1 MAKSRSAGMGQN
13 ASMPP
18 RSNHPGLKYR
28 QTVEGRQPYWVARQ
42 VVRDPKGYPDR
53 TVRLPMEADEEAISE
68 LCRDHTAKLLAWLA
82 GPEHSDGIVYDGTVR
97 SLSCLYQRHADSPF
111 HDVKRNTR
119 KTYTDSLKVIET
131 TVGNRL
137 VRVVTVVDVK
147 RWYKLWGAPGAEG
160 QKPRPNRAHDAISM
174 LRTVLRFG
182 FALGFPD
189 CKELVERLTMVRF
202 ANAGAREQEMTAPQA
217 MAFIRTALG
226 RGDDRGR
233 NMAIGVAA
241 QFELALR
248 QKDIIGEW
256 GPVLLEKPGA
266 VYAGGEMWTGPFY
279 WENIAAWRL
288 RLKTSKNRARA
299 EFFLDDYPMLFPLLE
314 AVPHIDRTGAV
325 VKGEHGLPIRE
336 RSYRKWFR
344 QIARAAGIPDEVWS
358 MDSRAGAAT
367 EADAAGADLKSISDL
382 LTHSEPRTTL
392 RYVRSTNKR
401 MRTLAK
407 ARAQSREGSGDA

>member
-1 MAKSRSAGMGQN
+1 MS
-13 ASMPP
+13 SM
-18 RSNHPGLKYR
+18 
-28 QTVEGRQPYWVARQ
+28 TARCAACP
-42 VVRDPKGYPDR
+42 VFTNDTP
-53 TVRLPMEADEEAISE
+53 
-68 LCRDHTAKLLAWLA
+68 
-82 GPEHSDGIVYDGTVR
+82 
-97 SLSCLYQRHADSPF
+97 DSPF

-119 KTYTDSLKVIET
+119 KTYADSLKVIEA

-147 RWYKLWGAPGAEG
+147 RWYKLWGAPAAEG
-160 QKPRPNRAHDAISM
+160 GEPRPNRAHDAVSM

-182 FALGFPD
+182 FALGFAD
-189 CKELVERLTMVRF
+189 CKGLVERLTMMRF

-256 GPVLLEKPGA
+256 GPVVLEKPGA
-266 VYAGGEMWTGPFY
+266 VYSGGEMWTGPFY

-314 AVPHIDRTGAV
+314 AVPHSERTGAV

-344 QIARAAGIPDEVWS
+344 EIARAAGIPDEVWS

-392 RYVRSTNKR
+392 RYIRSTNKR

-407 ARAQSREGSGDA
+407 ARAQSREGSDDP

>member
-1 MAKSRSAGMGQN
+1 
-13 ASMPP
+13 
-18 RSNHPGLKYR
+18 
-28 QTVEGRQPYWVARQ
+28 
-42 VVRDPKGYPDR
+42 
-53 TVRLPMEADEEAISE
+53 
-68 LCRDHTAKLLAWLA
+68 
-82 GPEHSDGIVYDGTVR
+82 
-97 SLSCLYQRHADSPF
+97 
-111 HDVKRNTR
+111 
-119 KTYTDSLKVIET
+119 
-131 TVGNRL
+131 
-137 VRVVTVVDVK
+137 
-147 RWYKLWGAPGAEG
+147 
-160 QKPRPNRAHDAISM
+160 
-174 LRTVLRFG
+174 
-182 FALGFPD
+182 
-189 CKELVERLTMVRF
+189 
-202 ANAGAREQEMTAPQA
+202 

-256 GPVLLEKPGA
+256 GPVVLEKPGA
-266 VYAGGEMWTGPFY
+266 VYSGGEMWTGAFY

-314 AVPHIDRTGAV
+314 AVPHSERTGAV
-325 VKGEHGLPIRE
+325 VKGEHQLPVRE

-344 QIARAAGIPDEVWS
+344 EIARAAGIPDEVWS

-392 RYVRSTNKR
+392 RYIRSTNKR

-407 ARAQSREGSGDA
+407 ARAQTREGFRDV

>member
-1 MAKSRSAGMGQN
+1 MSL
-13 ASMPP
+13 

-28 QTVEGRQPYWVARQ
+28 QTVNGRQPYWVARQ
-42 VVRDPKGYPDR
+42 IVRDPQGYPSR
-53 TVRLPMEADEEAISE
+53 TVRLPTEADDETIGE

-82 GPEHSDGIVYDGTVR
+82 GPEQSDGVVYDGTVR
-97 SLSCLYQRHADSPF
+97 SLSRLYQRHADSPF

-119 KTYTDSLKVIET
+119 KTYVDSLKVIEM

-147 RWYKLWGAPGAEG
+147 RWYKLWGSSAAEG
-160 QKPRPNRAHDAISM
+160 GERRPNRAHDAVSM
-174 LRTVLRFG
+174 LRTILRFG

-189 CKELVERLTMVRF
+189 CKALVERLTMVRF
-202 ANAGAREQEMTAPQA
+202 ANAGAREQEMTALQA
-217 MAFIRTALG
+217 MAFIRTALR

-256 GPVLLEKPGA
+256 GPAMPGKPGA
-266 VYAGGEMWTGPFY
+266 VYAGREMWTGPFY

-314 AVPHIDRTGAV
+314 AIPHTERSGAV
-325 VKGEHGLPIRE
+325 VKGENGPPIRE
-336 RSYRKWFR
+336 RSYRRWFR
-344 QIARAAGIPDEVWS
+344 EIARAAGIPDEVWS

-367 EADAAGADLKSISDL
+367 EANAAGADLKSISDL

-392 RYVRSTNKR
+392 RYIRSTNKR

-407 ARAQSREGSGDA
+407 ARVQSREGSSDT